1 MRVKQIL
8 LYGVPG
14 TGKSTLGALIAGD
27 TSIPFYELDLLRH
40 DLPPEGKEPFLHIP
54 STLAWQSLGPLNS
67 TTAVDGFMRVRQAL
81 RPYVAQKLKNLGTDF
96 IAESVFIDPL
106 VHPGITA
113 LVMIKSVELHY
124 SHFFVHRQSSK
135 EADQQFEAAR
145 FIQAELVK
153 EALKLEIPTIDNDSA
168 PERALEI
175 LFEKLDLSS

>member
-54 STLAWQSLGPLNS
+54 ST
-67 TTAVDGFMRVRQAL
+67 
-81 RPYVAQKLKNLGTDF
+81 LKNLGTDF